1 MKKNKWKKEG
11 ITAEELLQGL
21 RDKDKATLL
30 YGASDSSTN
39 ALPKYDIPAVIM
51 RNGSCGVA
59 FDYEAKSLCFPSP
72 SAVAATWNRNLAET
86 MGQALAKEAI
96 KANTDV
102 ILGPS
107 LSIKRNPLC
116 GDNFQHYSEDPVLTG
131 KIGASFVC
139 GIQSQGV
146 GACIKDFVCSN
157 QATSRSHMDA
167 EVDMRAL
174 REIYLKPFAIA
185 IKESDPWMVMTAYNK
200 LNGVDCSDNPW
211 LINEVLKKE
220 FKFRGAVVSAWSS
233 CPSPILSHNSGVD
246 LEMPC
251 FVKRNKDIV
260 KAVKHGDISREQFED
275 SAKRVLTLALKAKQK
290 PKTVSVTNEEQYQMM
305 QDVAEESIILAKNED
320 NTLPLSSYKDTCV
333 VGALAESFQID
344 GLAITNVNPQE
355 SHSLLREIAKYA
367 QESDDTLAYAPGYTL
382 RDDTPQGELD
392 RLIVDAEE
400 LVSKYKR
407 VIYVVG
413 TEPGASSTKY
423 DRPNMRLPHNQLML
437 YKHLYE
443 HNKNIILVV
452 VTGSPVELPM
462 IDEVKAVVINY
473 FGGEM
478 SAKALHRV
486 LIGRVNP
493 SGRLPE
499 TWPISYSSVPS
510 SCFYPIY
517 KVPSPYKESIYVGY
531 RYYQS
536 AGTPVLFPFGH
547 GLSYSRVVFKDL
559 SIDKDTLEEGDKLE
573 VSLKVHNLSRRI
585 VKETIQLYV
594 SPKGGNIYKP
604 AKGLKDFVKVT
615 LKEGETK
622 EVKFALSFKDF
633 ALWGLD
639 SEKWLVEE
647 DNYDILIGK
656 SVENVQLAGTVF
668 LKSGWLPKRRM
679 MISSYY
685 YFTNKSLYIPGDYE
699 FERILKHRIKNR
711 SLAEPN
717 SFNFESTVK
726 SLDVTPV
733 GRRIIKGI
741 QEQLDPTLTDSYR
754 KILYTNILEMPVRL
768 LVNYGAPEHR
778 LISAL
783 DMANGKILHAFFHL
797 FGGRRK

>member
-1 MKKNKWKKEG
+1 MKKNKWKQEG
-11 ITAEELLQGL
+11 ITAEELLRSL
-21 RDKDKATLL
+21 HDKDKATLL
-30 YGASDSSTN
+30 YGNRDSLSN
-39 ALPKYDIPAVIM
+39 ALPKYDVPAFRM

-59 FDYEAKSLCFPSP
+59 FDFNKQSLCFPCP
-72 SAVAATWNRNLAET
+72 SAVAATWNKNLANL
-86 MGQALAKEAI
+86 MGKAIANEAI
-96 KANTDV
+96 KANVDV

-116 GDNFQHYSEDPVLTG
+116 GDSFQHYSEDPLLTG
-131 KIGASFVC
+131 KMGASFVS
-139 GIQSQGV
+139 GIQSMGV

-167 EVDMRAL
+167 EVDIRAL
-174 REIYLKPFAIA
+174 KQIYLKPFEIA
-185 IKESDPWMVMTAYNK
+185 IKESDPWMLMTAYNK
-200 LNGVDCSDNPW
+200 LNGVDCSE
-211 LINEVLKKE
+211 NESLLNDILKKE
-220 FKFRGAVVSAWSS
+220 MKFRGVVVSAWSA
-233 CPSPILSHNSGVD
+233 CPSPIRSHAAGVD

-251 FVKRNKDIV
+251 WVKRNKDIV
-260 KAVKHGDISREQFED
+260 KAVKKGEIDREQFED
-275 SAKRVLTLALKAKQK
+275 SAKRVLTLALKAKQR
-290 PKTVSVTNEEQYQMM
+290 PKTVSVTDQEQYQIA
-305 QDVAEESIILAKNED
+305 QEVAEESIVLAKNED

-333 VGALAESFQID
+333 VGAMAESFQID

-367 QESDDTLAYAPGYTL
+367 QESGDTLAYAPGYSL
-382 RDDTPQGELD
+382 RDDTPQGEID

-413 TEPGASSTKY
+413 PEHGASTTKY
-423 DRPNMRLPHNQLML
+423 DRSNMRLPHDQLML
-437 YKHLYE
+437 FKHLYE
-443 HNKNIILVV
+443 HNKNIILIV
-452 VTGSPVELPM
+452 VTGAPIELPM
-462 IDEVKAVVINY
+462 IDDVKAVVINY

-510 SCFYPIY
+510 SCFYPIHR
-517 KVPSPYKESIYVGY
+517 VPSPYKESIYVGY

-536 AGTPVLFPFGH
+536 AGIPVLFPFGH
-547 GLSYSRVVFKDL
+547 GLSYSRVVLKDL
-559 SIDKDTLEEGDKLE
+559 SIDKETIGEGDKFE

-585 VKETIQLYV
+585 VKETIQFYV

-604 AKGLKDFVKVT
+604 TKELKDFVKVT

-622 EVKFALSFKDF
+622 EVKVTIAYKDL
-633 ALWGLD
+633 ALWAL
-639 SEKWLVEE
+639 ETKKWLVEE
-647 DNYDILIGK
+647 DDYDILVGK
-656 SVENVQLAGTVF
+656 SVENLQLAGTIHIN
-668 LKSGWLPKRRM
+668 SGWKPKRM
-679 MISSYY
+679 TMLSSYY

-711 SLAEPN
+711 SLAEPDPY
-717 SFNFESTVK
+717 SFESTVK
-726 SLDVTPV
+726 SLGETNI

-741 QEQLDPTLTDSYR
+741 QEQMDPSLTSSYR
-754 KILYTNILEMPVRL
+754 KILFANLLEMPIRL

-778 LISAL
+778 LMSAL
-783 DMANGKILHAFFHL
+783 DLANGMLLHAFFHL